1 MQKSEFYRDARRVLA
16 GPLSDVHVLA
26 RDMLQPTLQP
36 GGAEIPIT
44 GPAAKLSRTPT
55 RVRGAAPALGAHTS
69 EVLGKLGIGDAELS
83 RLREAEIV

>member
-1 MQKSEFYRDARRVLA
+1 MQKSEFYRGARRDLP

-44 GPAAKLSRTPT
+44 GPAATLSRTPT
-55 RVRGAAPALGAHTS
+55 RVRGAYTS
-69 EVLGKLGIGDAELS
+69 AVLGELSIGDAKLS